1 MTVPTAATVPLI
13 LAGGKGTRI
22 ARLFPDLPKPAIPV
36 GGKPFLARI
45 LSQLAGAG
53 FTKVVISGGHLFE
66 VLKSKIGPYVPT
78 GMDVVWV
85 EEPTPLGTGGGAIYA
100 ARESRV
106 QPTHWLV
113 MNGDSYLG
121 GDWPM
126 RMAMQKGGKASL
138 VAYQV
143 ADTGRYGRLEVIDGR
158 LKTFQEKQSGGPGL
172 INAGIYFLPRIWLN
186 ENVKQTSQS
195 METELIPGWL
205 VAGRTI
211 RVEEVQAPFFD
222 IGTPEDFQK
231 AELFFLR
238 QKGMP

>member
-1 MTVPTAATVPLI
+1 MTVPTAETVPLI
-13 LAGGKGTRI
+13 LAGGRGTRI
-22 ARLFPDLPKPAIPV
+22 AGLFPSLPKPAIPV
-36 GGKPFLARI
+36 GGKPFLGWI
-45 LSQLAGAG
+45 LSQLAEVG

-78 GMDVVWV
+78 GMEVIWV
-85 EEPTPLGTGGGAIYA
+85 EEPTPLGTGGGAIHA
-100 ARESRV
+100 ARESGL
-106 QPTHWLV
+106 QPAHWLV

-121 GDWPM
+121 GDWPA
-126 RMAMQKGGKASL
+126 RMAAKKGGEPCL
-138 VAYQV
+138 VACQM
-143 ADTGRYGRLEVIDGR
+143 ADTGRYGRLEVVDGR
-158 LKTFQEKQSGGPGL
+158 LESFQEKQAGGPGL

-186 ENVKQTSQS
+186 ENVKPIPQS

-205 VAGRTI
+205 AAGRTI